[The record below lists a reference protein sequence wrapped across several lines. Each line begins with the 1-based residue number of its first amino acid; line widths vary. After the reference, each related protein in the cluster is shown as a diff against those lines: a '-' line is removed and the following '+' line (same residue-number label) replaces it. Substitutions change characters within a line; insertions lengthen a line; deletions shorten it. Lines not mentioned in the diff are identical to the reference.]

1 MAATASDTA
10 PDEHRRVEPETITRS
25 TPGFTAVNG
34 RPSASPPE
42 KNKSHPEQ
50 TKEASENSTY
60 RAIQPNNH
68 QDRAPTPSS
77 SRPARPETQLE
88 QRASPPP
95 SSMDRSYQTPRSQG
109 PSDEPRPQSVNGQT
123 RSDSINQSNHVN
135 SSPQK
140 RKRSDSDEYNNPD
153 SSAFHSHSL
162 PPPPP
167 DQRMYPAETNG
178 RPRES
183 EPRSPPQSY
192 PRPSPLHPYG
202 RPDHAPPHGSYPQ
215 PERHQLVRN
224 EYDHSFDPHMNPAQQ
239 RQPYYPDPHD
249 AHLAHE
255 LSRDL
260 QRDNNNYEPPLPG
273 REQFMTPEEEDHH
286 YGEYNPNMSA
296 AQREMD
302 RKRRKRVFSNR
313 TKTGCMTC
321 RRRKKKCDEQHPECN
336 NCLRGGFV
344 CEGYTIR
351 NTWQKPS
358 NAKAPIPLQQKG
370 YPPPNIHRPGPY
382 PPPYAHEQ
390 SPDHYPPPPP
400 HMASHHHPTSD
411 GDRIK
416 PIVVEEDRDH
426 YGRPSPPNM
435 QSKPAWMKSGRPYPS
450 HDMPYES
457 HDSGSMQPPP
467 RAHRSNSSHS
477 QYSGPSSQAQ
487 SQSNAQS
494 VAERALSTSLRPS
507 PGRRDT
513 QLTEREKM
521 LKGNY
526 YHPFSPALMEDR
538 ERCLAA
544 TWRFNNATNP
554 SHGASPE
561 ERSRLFRAILSLKPS
576 PEPPLLTNGSEGP
589 PPQPTMPLPFGTCGE
604 RVVVEAPFH
613 CDYGY
618 NITIGDDVLIGPDCR
633 ISDTC
638 SVTIGA
644 RCIFSPNVKLVCAT
658 YPIDPRRRNGSG
670 GQALGRNIVIEEDC
684 WIGSN
689 VTILAG
695 VRVGKSSTVGAGS
708 LLHQDVPR
716 FTVVAGNPAKVSR
729 GIYDGNADGS

>member
-10 PDEHRRVEPETITRS
+10 PDEHRRVESESIARS

-50 TKEASENSTY
+50 TKEASESSAF
-60 RAIQPNNH
+60 RAIQPNNQ

-77 SRPARPETQLE
+77 SRPARPESQLE
-88 QRASPPP
+88 HRASPPPP
-95 SSMDRSYQTPRSQG
+95 SSMDRSYQAPRSQG
-109 PSDEPRPQSVNGQT
+109 PPDEPRPQSVNGQT
-123 RSDSINQSNHVN
+123 RNDSINQSNHVN
-135 SSPQK
+135 GSPQK

-224 EYDHSFDPHMNPAQQ
+224 EYDHSFDPHITPAQQ

-321 RRRKKKCDEQHPECN
+321 RRRKKKCDEQHPECMHTS
-336 NCLRGGFV
+336 F
-344 CEGYTIR
+344 
-351 NTWQKPS
+351 
-358 NAKAPIPLQQKG
+358 A
-370 YPPPNIHRPGPY
+370 HRPPL
-382 PPPYAHEQ
+382 YACRILTIEQ
-390 SPDHYPPPPP
+390 
-400 HMASHHHPTSD
+400 AIT
-411 GDRIK
+411 
-416 PIVVEEDRDH
+416 
-426 YGRPSPPNM
+426 
-435 QSKPAWMKSGRPYPS
+435 A
-450 HDMPYES
+450 
-457 HDSGSMQPPP
+457 
-467 RAHRSNSSHS
+467 
-477 QYSGPSSQAQ
+477 
-487 SQSNAQS
+487 S
-494 VAERALSTSLRPS
+494 VAGSSAKV
-507 PGRRDT
+507 T
-513 QLTEREKM
+513 Q
-521 LKGNY
+521 
-526 YHPFSPALMEDR
+526 S
-538 ERCLAA
+538 
-544 TWRFNNATNP
+544 
-554 SHGASPE
+554 
-561 ERSRLFRAILSLKPS
+561 
-576 PEPPLLTNGSEGP
+576 
-589 PPQPTMPLPFGTCGE
+589 GT
-604 RVVVEAPFH
+604 
-613 CDYGY
+613 
-618 NITIGDDVLIGPDCR
+618 
-633 ISDTC
+633 
-638 SVTIGA
+638 
-644 RCIFSPNVKLVCAT
+644 
-658 YPIDPRRRNGSG
+658 
-670 GQALGRNIVIEEDC
+670 LGRNRLMRRRLFLSNKKAILHRTSIAQDRILLPMLTSRAPTIIPYRLLIWLPITTQHPKV
-684 WIGSN
+684 IGS
-689 VTILAG
+689 
-695 VRVGKSSTVGAGS
+695 S
-708 LLHQDVPR
+708 LLLSKRSAIIMGDPVPQ
-716 FTVVAGNPAKVSR
+716 TCSQSQHG
-729 GIYDGNADGS
+729 